1 MYVLID
7 NLLWIVHEKNND
19 LKKLTDNLLSK
30 LYTRVYNWDCSENTY
45 RNIYNAIQDS
55 ENLKELNDILTYEI
69 WFKILIDN
77 QLQQWQTL
85 ED

>member
-7 NLLWIVHEKNND
+7 NLLWIVHQKNND

-30 LYTRVYNWDCSENTY
+30 LYASVYNWDCSESTY
-45 RNIYNAIQDS
+45 RNVYHAIQDS
-55 ENLKELNDILTYEI
+55 ENLKELNDTLTYEI

-77 QLQQWQTL
+77 Q
-85 ED
+85 

>member
-7 NLLWIVHEKNND
+7 NILWITHQKNND

-30 LYTRVYNWDCSENTY
+30 LYSQVWNWYCSESTY
-45 RNIYNAIQDS
+45 RNVYNAIQDS
-55 ENLKELNDILTYEI
+55 ENLKELNDTLTYEI

-77 QLQQWQTL
+77 QK
-85 ED
+85 